1 MAPKN
6 RIRVLFAVIA
16 VLLGGCMAPGGPVAI
31 EGRVTIIGP
40 AAAEPPYLQAPIQF
54 GTATTLVR
62 DDDGVPALHVTAGAD
77 GAAIGS
83 RLDTPLLAMPYL
95 SWGWL
100 RGVGNGRDT
109 ALRIRVG
116 LTGGDV
122 RRRPAGGPAW
132 LAALMDEVPRA
143 ERYVDLVWQ
152 SGSRA
157 IGTWFE
163 SGGIPGLVLRTSPG
177 SGSAWHVE
185 TVDLAAIHAQLWPR
199 SPLGQVAVTS
209 VFMIVEPRE
218 SASIAELVISR

>member
-1 MAPKN
+1 MN
-6 RIRVLFAVIA
+6 RTPVLFVIIA
-16 VLLGGCMAPGGPVAI
+16 MLLGGCMAPAGPVAI

-40 AAAEPPYLQAPIQF
+40 GAAEPPYPQAPTQF
-54 GTATTLVR
+54 GTATALVR
-62 DDDGVPALHVTAGAD
+62 DDDGVTALHVTAGAE
-77 GAAIGS
+77 GAAIGR

-95 SWGWL
+95 SWGWM
-100 RGVGNGRDT
+100 RSVGNRPDT

-116 LTGGDV
+116 ITGGDV
-122 RRRPAGGPAW
+122 RQRPTGGPAW
-132 LAALMDEVPRA
+132 LVALMDEVPRA

-157 IGTWFE
+157 VGTWSE

-177 SGSAWHVE
+177 SGSGWHVE

-199 SPLGQVAVTS
+199 SPSGQVAVTS